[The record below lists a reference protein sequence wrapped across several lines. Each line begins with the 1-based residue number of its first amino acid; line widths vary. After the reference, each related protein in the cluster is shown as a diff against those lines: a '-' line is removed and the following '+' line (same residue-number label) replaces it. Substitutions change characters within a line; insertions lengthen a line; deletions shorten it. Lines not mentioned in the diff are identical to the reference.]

1 MQFKKNAITASL
13 VATSM
18 AAYVPSGDNW
28 TTLTPTATY
37 SGGISNYASTFGIAV
52 IPITTGSLAA
62 TSTSASVATSSTKA
76 KRDVQAI
83 SQIAKSTA
91 AAASQITD
99 GQVQATTNTNTATT
113 ETTGPSSASSL
124 TTSFTS
130 SITPTGSTTTLAP
143 ATTTASNST
152 DPVEAQACKTNGTL
166 SMTLNDGILKDSKD
180 RIGSIVANRQ
190 FQFDGPPQA
199 GAIYAKGWS
208 ITQEGNLAIGT
219 EDVFYQC
226 LSGDFYNLYDERIGG
241 QCKAVHLEVIDLVS
255 C

>member
-1 MQFKKNAITASL
+1 MVKSKLLLLPPLLLKLLLPLFLK
-13 VATSM
+13 
-18 AAYVPSGDNW
+18 
-28 TTLTPTATY
+28 
-37 SGGISNYASTFGIAV
+37 
-52 IPITTGSLAA
+52 
-62 TSTSASVATSSTKA
+62 SVT
-76 KRDVQAI
+76 V
-83 SQIAKSTA
+83 KSKLLLLPPLLL
-91 AAASQITD
+91 
-99 GQVQATTNTNTATT
+99 NLL
-113 ETTGPSSASSL
+113 PLLASSL